1 MNIIVSL
8 LLEVG
13 FSFLTFCIFFAAALA
28 GMAMQRKLPE
38 AHLAEPT
45 QKAVQL
51 IMGLIATMAALVLSL
66 LVASAHSYLETQQED
81 VQNLARDVLLLD
93 QALARFGPEAAP
105 LRKALY
111 ADVIGAIRTAS
122 PNEGVGSND
131 ATAAGAGGRAKHFS
145 EEVIALDAKTNAQKF
160 FQTRALEL
168 TSQIAS
174 TRLTMHEQALNSVP
188 VFLMIVLVGWLTML
202 FFGFGLYA
210 PRNMTAVV
218 ACGCGAFA
226 VAGALF
232 LILDMSHP
240 YRGLIHV
247 SDAPIR
253 DGLTI
258 LGK

>member
-13 FSFLTFCIFFAAALA
+13 IASLTFCIFFAAALA
-28 GMAMQRKLPE
+28 GMAMQRKLP
-38 AHLAEPT
+38 ATHLAEPT

-51 IMGLIATMAALVLSL
+51 VMGLIATMAALVLSL
-66 LVASAHSYLETQQED
+66 LVASAHTYLETQQEN
-81 VQNLARDVLLLD
+81 VQILTRDVLLLD
-93 QALARFGPEAAP
+93 QTLGRYGPEAAP
-105 LRKALY
+105 IRRALY
-111 ADVIGAIRTAS
+111 ADVVAAVNTTS
-122 PNEGVGSND
+122 PNEGVGS
-131 ATAAGAGGRAKHFS
+131 
-145 EEVIALDAKTNAQKF
+145 VIAAVNGVAGRGKHLSEDVLDLDAKTTAQKF

-168 TSQIAS
+168 AAQIAS
-174 TRLTMHEQALNSVP
+174 TRLTMHEQSLGSVP
-188 VFLMIVLVGWLTML
+188 VFLMIILVAWLTML
-202 FFGFGLYA
+202 FLGFGLYA
-210 PRNMTAVV
+210 PRNKTVV
-218 ACGCGAFA
+218 LAFGCGAFA

-232 LILDMSHP
+232 LILDMNHP